1 MRELKLKIL
10 GMTCEHCVRTVKNVL
25 YSLEGVS
32 EVEVSL
38 QDQFARVVLEE
49 SVSFETL
56 KTAVESFG
64 YKVVDEV

>member
-10 GMTCEHCVRTVKNVL
+10 GMTCEHCVRTVKNAL
-25 YSLEGVS
+25 YSVEGVS

>member
-1 MRELKLKIL
+1 MREVKLKIL

>member
-1 MRELKLKIL
+1 
-10 GMTCEHCVRTVKNVL
+10 MTCEHCVRTVKNAL
-25 YSLEGVS
+25 YSVEGVS

-56 KTAVESFG
+56 KSAVESFG

>member
-1 MRELKLKIL
+1 MREVKLKIL
-10 GMTCEHCVRTVKNVL
+10 GMTCEHCVRTVKNAL
-25 YSLEGVS
+25 YSVEGVS

-56 KTAVESFG
+56 KSAVESFG